1 MPARPQTR
9 GPQIPSLCRVPSG
22 SEGRLGSQEHLG
34 KRYVC
39 QWTVGPMSHGLSHP
53 FPLLLSDA
61 PNPTGVPLLWLSCSL
76 DTLGGLVA

>member
-22 SEGRLGSQEHLG
+22 SEGRLGSQERLG

-39 QWTVGPMSHGLSHP
+39 QWMVGPMPRGLSPLSLCSSQMPPTPLESP
-53 FPLLLSDA
+53 FC
-61 PNPTGVPLLWLSCSL
+61 G
-76 DTLGGLVA
+76 